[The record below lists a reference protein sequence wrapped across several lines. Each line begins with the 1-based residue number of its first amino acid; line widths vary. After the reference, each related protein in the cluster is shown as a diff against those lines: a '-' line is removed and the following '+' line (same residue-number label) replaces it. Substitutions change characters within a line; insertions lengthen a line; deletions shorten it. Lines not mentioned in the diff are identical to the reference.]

1 MSIYFEP
8 GLMRQVSVLAARRR
22 WTKSSVIEAAVASF
36 FSADSAERQEAA
48 LSRRLDRITRL
59 LDRLEQ
65 GQRIGTEALAVFV
78 RHWLTAVP
86 PLPASGHAAARA
98 SGRQRYAEFV
108 QAVARE
114 VAKGGGLAEAVER
127 DLASAGGEPS
137 E

>member
-78 RHWLTAVP
+78 RHWLTVTP
-86 PLPASGHAAARA
+86 PLPASVQTAARA
-98 SGRQRYAEFV
+98 AGRERYKAYV
-108 QAVARE
+108 DAVARE
-114 VAKGGGLAEAVER
+114 IARSGGFAEALER
-127 DLASAGGEPS
+127 DIPPAVEPTKD
-137 E
+137 